1 MSHRQNP
8 PRQSPAQR
16 ARKLVCQHANE
27 SSVGHNFGTRKR
39 KAIRDPRNGNAQ
51 YGAGQAPGD
60 ADGDLLD
67 QGDYLPS
74 TW

>member
-16 ARKLVCQHANE
+16 ARKPVMQYANE

-39 KAIRDPRNGNAQ
+39 KAILDPTNGNAGF
-51 YGAGQAPGD
+51 GAGQAPGASD
-60 ADGDLLD
+60 DLID
-67 QGDYLPS
+67 EGNVLPS
-74 TW
+74 TR